1 MLTSGVD
8 LIEIERVERGIERL
22 GQRFLDR
29 IFTAQEQVYCNGR
42 IPSLAGR
49 FAVKEAVSKAL
60 GTGIGDIRWLDIEI
74 VCDDRGQPELRLHD
88 AAQELAETLG
98 LKHWSISISHTNTY
112 AIGFA
117 VAMCDNQVVKKVS

>member
-8 LIEIERVERGIERL
+8 LIEIERVERSIDRL

-29 IFTAQEQVYCNGR
+29 VFTVQEQVYCNGR
-42 IPSLAGR
+42 VPSLAGR

-60 GTGIGDIRWLDIEI
+60 GTGIGDMRWIDIEI
-74 VCDDRGQPELRLHD
+74 VCDDRGRPELQLHEK
-88 AAQELAETLG
+88 AQELAEIMG
-98 LKHWSISISHTNTY
+98 LKHWSISISHTKTH

-117 VAMCDNQVVKKVS
+117 VAMRVD